1 MSSSVSTAY
10 EALTAEL
17 RYIATLNSIG
27 SVLGFDERTVMPAG
41 GAKHRG
47 DQSALIAGM
56 SHERFTAAKVG
67 DLLGKA
73 AEEVKAEDRHSARS
87 ANVRETLRRYDRAR
101 KLPTALVE
109 EIAKTVTLSEQAWSQ
124 ARKAND
130 FKAFKP
136 WLEKM
141 YALKRQE
148 IACYGV
154 PAGGERYDAVLEDY
168 EPGERAA
175 NLRKVFDGLKAPLI
189 DLVGK
194 IVSSG
199 RQAPL
204 EILTRSYPV
213 ESQKQFAQYAAQ
225 KIGFDFSSGLLAVSS
240 HPFCSGL
247 GPGDT
252 RMTTR
257 YDPNY
262 FGDAFFGTLH
272 ESGHALYDQGLP
284 EDQFGLPAGD
294 AISLGIHESQSRM
307 WENLVGRS
315 RSFWT
320 YFLPKAR
327 EAFPVALKDVSEE
340 DWFRAV
346 NDVRPSLIRTESD
359 EATYNLHILIR
370 FELETALLDE
380 QLKTDDLPAAW
391 KEKYGKYLGIDV
403 PTDADG
409 CMQDV
414 HWSAGLI
421 GYFPTYTLGN
431 LYAAQFFAQANK
443 DLGNLDAY
451 FARGEFSPLLSW
463 LRKHI
468 HSVGQRYTAPELVQ
482 KVTGHSLD
490 ASHLLTHLK
499 ARAAEVYGV

>member
-1 MSSSVSTAY
+1 MPTAY
-10 EALTAEL
+10 ESLSTEL
-17 RYIATLNSIG
+17 RQIATLHSIS
-27 SVLGFDERTVMPAG
+27 SVLGWDERTVMPDKG
-41 GAKHRG
+41 TRHRG

-56 SHERFTAAKVG
+56 AHERYTAPKVG
-67 DLLGKA
+67 DLLKQA
-73 AEEVKAEDRHSARS
+73 ASEVAKDDRHSARS
-87 ANVRETLRRYDRAR
+87 ANVRETLRRWERAK
-101 KLPTALVE
+101 KLPTSLVE
-109 EIAKTVTLSEQAWSQ
+109 EIAKTVTLSEQAWSA
-124 ARKAND
+124 ARRTND

-148 IACYGV
+148 IACYGI
-154 PAGGERYDAVLEDY
+154 PAGGEAYDAVLEDY
-168 EPGERAA
+168 EPGQRAA
-175 NLRKVFDGLKAPLI
+175 NLRIVFDSLKGPLVE
-189 DLVGK
+189 LVGK

-199 RQAPL
+199 RAAPL
-204 EILTRSYPV
+204 EILQRSFPV
-213 ESQKQFAQYAAQ
+213 AAQEKFAKYAAE
-225 KIGFDFSSGLLAVSS
+225 KVGFDFSAGVLDVSS

-257 YDPNY
+257 YDERY

-272 ESGHALYDQGLP
+272 ETGHALYDQGLP
-284 EDQFGLPAGD
+284 DHQFGLPAGD

-327 EAFPVALKDVSEE
+327 EHFPEALKGVSDDE
-340 DWFRAV
+340 WFRAV

-370 FELETALLDE
+370 FELETALLE
-380 QLKTDDLPAAW
+380 ESLKVDDLPAVWA
-391 KEKYGKYLGIDV
+391 EKYKKYLGIEV

-414 HWSAGLI
+414 HWGAGLI

-431 LYAAQFFAQANK
+431 LYAAQFFDQARK
-443 DLGNLDAY
+443 DIGDLDAH
-451 FARGEFSPLLSW
+451 FAKGDFAPLLTW
-463 LRKHI
+463 LRKNI
-468 HSVGQRYTAPELVQ
+468 HSVGQRYTAPELI
-482 KVTGHSLD
+482 KTVTGKDLD
-490 ASHLLTHLK
+490 ASHLLNHLK
-499 ARAAEVYGV
+499 KRAAEVYGV